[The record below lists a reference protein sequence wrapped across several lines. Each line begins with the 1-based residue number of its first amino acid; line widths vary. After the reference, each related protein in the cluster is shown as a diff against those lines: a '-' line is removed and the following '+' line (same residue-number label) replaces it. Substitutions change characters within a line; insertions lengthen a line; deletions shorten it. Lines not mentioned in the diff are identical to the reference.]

1 MNIARYN
8 KIPEHQDYKAKM
20 INKEKL
26 DVSKLIGKRVISAS
40 SSLKNFSI
48 ELDGGVGLRLD
59 AAPGPLLAVE
69 IVASA
74 DLPKQT
80 EAVCSVDWSWI
91 YQATIKNLTVS
102 SNVLK
107 LELDPVGPI
116 TISAGT
122 WQGSPFL
129 SFQPYKAPAR

>member
-1 MNIARYN
+1 
-8 KIPEHQDYKAKM
+8 M
-20 INKEKL
+20 INREKL
-26 DVSKLIGKRVISAS
+26 DVSELIGKRIVSAT
-40 SSLKNFSI
+40 SSLKNFSV
-48 ELDGGVGLRLD
+48 ELDGDVGLRID
-59 AAPGPLLAVE
+59 ALAGPIMAVE
-69 IVASA
+69 IVSSS

-91 YQATIKNLTVS
+91 YKASIKNVTVS

-107 LELDPVGPI
+107 LELDPVGPVI
-116 TISAGT
+116 VSAGT